1 MAAAFISYS
10 VKDEPLAKNLH
21 AMISMAGID
30 TFLAGISIE
39 PGSNWTDAI
48 FKHLDEA
55 KWVFFLAT
63 KNSIESAAVQ
73 QELGASLI
81 QEKNIIPLLIDIK
94 PEELPGWVG
103 NHQAIDINS
112 SPELLHKKIEIIAEK
127 IKVDKFWLG
136 VIVGAIIVGLGVLII
151 KSK

>member
-1 MAAAFISYS
+1 MAKAFISYS
-10 VKDEPLAKNLH
+10 VKDESLAKNLH
-21 AMISMAGID
+21 AMTSMAGID

-39 PGSNWTDAI
+39 PGSNWTDVI

-63 KNSIESAAVQ
+63 KSSVESAAVQ

-81 QEKNIIPLLIDIK
+81 QEKNIIPVLIDIT

-103 NHQAIDINS
+103 NHQAIDIKS
-112 SPELLHKKIEIIAEK
+112 APELLHQKIADIAEK
-127 IKVDKFWLG
+127 IKVDKFWVG
-136 VIVGAIIVGLGVLII
+136 VIVGAIIVGLGVLIA
-151 KSK
+151 KSE